1 MIFVVSTITDKLCE
15 TLLGTVVFR
24 ITELSQPDSW
34 LLTASSKEK
43 CDFRD
48 YFLFHNV
55 PHVVLVWRICYFKK
69 E

>member
-1 MIFVVSTITDKLCE
+1 MIFVVSKIRDELCE

-34 LLTASSKEK
+34 LLAASSKE

-48 YFLFHNV
+48 
-55 PHVVLVWRICYFKK
+55 
-69 E
+69 